1 MMAAALMIFGLIAN
15 GVLLVLAMVW
25 LWGVCASDVRGS
37 GEVRPSLN
45 LPDDQ
50 EAA

>member
-1 MMAAALMIFGLIAN
+1 MAAALMIFGLIAN

-25 LWGVCASDVRGS
+25 LLGVCAADVRGS
-37 GEVRPSLN
+37 GEVRPSRG